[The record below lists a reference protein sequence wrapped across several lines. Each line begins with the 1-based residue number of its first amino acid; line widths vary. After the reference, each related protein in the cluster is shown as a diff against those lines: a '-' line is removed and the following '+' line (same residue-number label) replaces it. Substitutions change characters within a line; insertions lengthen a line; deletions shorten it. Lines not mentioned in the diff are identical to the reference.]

1 MKQGQE
7 NFEKL
12 WKKLQE
18 ERAGM
23 KDYVANTK
31 KLKFET
37 ANGSSTLLMEEQP
50 DTFTRFGVT
59 ELAHRQM
66 ADRLKIPYKYYEL
79 MRVNQP
85 ELLDT
90 NVNTWLFNKPE
101 NRMIRTLFGNV
112 RAFLSDRY
120 QRIDNLELAYR
131 IVKVMGENQSWAV
144 GSCEVTDT
152 RLYVK
157 VVSDRLKTEVVPGD
171 VVQAGFVVSNSEV
184 GLGSVKIEPLVYR
197 LVCKNGLI
205 VQDRV
210 HQRYHVGQRCL
221 ETEFGTELFRD
232 ETIKTDQRAY
242 FMKIEDIL
250 RGALNAELFENT
262 VERMRQAKTKRIE
275 ADPVETVK
283 VLADSYKFTE
293 AEQMQV
299 GAHYLAG
306 SDYTQYG
313 LVNAVT
319 RASQDID
326 DYNRATEFEKFGGQ
340 LLDGG
345 VDFIVRS
352 IASRKL

>member
-7 NFEKL
+7 NFEAL

-37 ANGSSTLLMEEQP
+37 AEGKSTLLMEEQP
-50 DTFTRFGVT
+50 DTFTRFGVS

-66 ADRLKIPYKYYEL
+66 ADRLHIPYKYYDL
-79 MRVNQP
+79 MRTSQP

-90 NVNTWLFNKPE
+90 NVNTWLYNKPE

-120 QRIDNLELAYR
+120 QRIDNLELAFR

-157 VVSDRLKTEVVPGD
+157 VVSDKLKTEVVPGD

-210 HQRYHVGQRCL
+210 HQRYHVGQRCV
-221 ETEFGTELFRD
+221 ETDFGTELFRE
-232 ETIKTDQRAY
+232 ETIKTDQKAY

-250 RGALNAELFENT
+250 RGALNKELFESA
-262 VERMRQAKTKRIE
+262 VDRMRQAKMRRID

-283 VLADSYKFTE
+283 LLADSYKFTE

-299 GAHYLAG
+299 GAHYIAG
-306 SDYTQYG
+306 HDFTHYG

-319 RASQDID
+319 RTSQDID
-326 DYNRATEFEKFGGQ
+326 DYNRATEFEKYGGQ

-345 VDFIVRS
+345 IDFIVRNIS
-352 IASRKL
+352 SRAL